1 MKGSRGKRKREE
13 EVQEEKGRE
22 EGSERASKL
31 WVQREGMQTAGN
43 YEMGRETTNFII

>member
-13 EVQEEKGRE
+13 EVQEKGRE
-22 EGSERASKL
+22 GGSERASKL